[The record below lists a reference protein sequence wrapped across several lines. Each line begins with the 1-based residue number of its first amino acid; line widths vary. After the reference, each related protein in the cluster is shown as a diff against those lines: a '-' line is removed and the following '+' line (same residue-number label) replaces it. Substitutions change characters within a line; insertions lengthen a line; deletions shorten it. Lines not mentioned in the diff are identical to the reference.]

1 MLVTDWSYQMKFR
14 HSLHARI
21 IFAFCLFGAVL
32 GTAYATAVYISLD
45 LIDDHLIDNR
55 LREEVEFFTDHYK
68 YHHLLPRSTSP
79 YITPY
84 LGTEFMP
91 LYVNELVKG
100 LDQGLHEAYSGPDE
114 YHIAVQ
120 KLPEQDKY
128 FYLLYEVS
136 ALEFTEKRK
145 LRIGLVLLSGV
156 ILVVVLGLWI
166 GRLTS
171 RKVIAPVIHLSNQVN
186 KSGPGNLPTD
196 LSKDFIADE
205 VGTLATAL
213 EQSMKRIES
222 FVEREHQFTRNASHE
237 LRTPVTV
244 IKGAVELLRKQLNPA
259 EESVLRPLDRI
270 DRQVTNMENIIDA
283 LLWLSREEV
292 STESDKTISVLPLV
306 RDTIEENRQLIAD
319 KSIDINM
326 VVIGKPDLNA
336 PAPLFQIALSNLIQ
350 NAIRYTANGQITV
363 YVRDD
368 RVVVS
373 DPGIGIERSELDRI
387 TQPNVRGTGSNGFGL
402 GLSLV
407 KRLCDRFGWQFEIES
422 EVDRGTTAHLILKPT
437 NAQSKSL

>member
-1 MLVTDWSYQMKFR
+1 MRFR
-14 HSLHARI
+14 HSLHSRI

-32 GTAYATAVYISLD
+32 GTAYAAAVYISLD

-55 LREEVEFFTDHYK
+55 LREEVEFFTNHYK

-79 YITPY
+79 YISSY
-84 LGTEFMP
+84 LGTESMP
-91 LYVNELVKG
+91 LYVIDLVKG
-100 LDQGLHEAYSGPDE
+100 MDQGIHEAYSGPDE

-120 KLPEQDKY
+120 ELPNQEKHL
-128 FYLLYEVS
+128 YLLYEVS

-145 LRIGLVLLSGV
+145 LRIELVLLAGV

-171 RKVIAPVIHLSNQVN
+171 RKVIAPVIHLSDQVN

-205 VGTLATAL
+205 VGVLAVAL
-213 EQSMKRIES
+213 EQSMKRIEA
-222 FVEREHQFTRNASHE
+222 FVEREHQFTRDASHE

-244 IKGAVELLRKQLNPA
+244 IKGAVELLRKQLNPSEKSA
-259 EESVLRPLDRI
+259 LRLLDRI
-270 DRQVTNMENIIDA
+270 QRQVANMENIIEA
-283 LLWLSREEV
+283 LLWLSREDV
-292 STESDKTISVLPLV
+292 SIDTHKSVTVLSLV

-319 KSIDINM
+319 KSSDINM
-326 VVIGKPDLNA
+326 VAEGKPALNA

-350 NAIRYTANGQITV
+350 NAIRYTANGHITV

-368 RVVVS
+368 RVLVS
-373 DPGIGIERSELDRI
+373 DTGIGIEGSDLDKI
-387 TQPNVRGTGSNGFGL
+387 TQPHVRGSGSNGFGL

-407 KRLCDRFGWQFEIES
+407 KRLCDRVGWQFEIES
-422 EVDRGTTAHLILKPT
+422 EVDRGTTAHLILRPAGT
-437 NAQSKSL
+437 NR

>member
-1 MLVTDWSYQMKFR
+1 MSVTDWSYQMKFR

-55 LREEVEFFTDHYK
+55 LREEVGFFTDHFK

-84 LGTEFMP
+84 LGTESMP

-128 FYLLYEVS
+128 LYLLYEVS

-145 LRIGLVLLSGV
+145 PRIGLVLLTGV

-171 RKVIAPVIHLSNQVN
+171 RKVIAPVIHLSDQVN

-196 LSKDFIADE
+196 LSKDFYSDE
-205 VGTLATAL
+205 VGTLAAAL
-213 EQSMKRIES
+213 DDSMKRIEA
-222 FVEREHQFTRNASHE
+222 FVEREHQFTRDASHE

-244 IKGAVELLRKQLNPA
+244 IKGAVELLRKQLGSI
-259 EESVLRPLDRI
+259 EKSVLRPLDRI
-270 DRQVTNMENIIDA
+270 QRQVANMENIIEA
-283 LLWLSREEV
+283 LLWLSREDV
-292 STESDKTISVLPLV
+292 SIDTHKSFSVLSLV

-326 VVIGKPDLNA
+326 VAEGKPVLNA
-336 PAPLFQIALSNLIQ
+336 PGPLFQIALSNLIQ
-350 NAIRYTANGQITV
+350 NAVRYTANGHITV

-368 RVVVS
+368 RVLVS
-373 DPGIGIERSELDRI
+373 DTGIGIVRSDLDKI
-387 TQPNVRGTGSNGFGL
+387 TQPHVRGSGSEGFGL

-407 KRLCDRFGWQFEIES
+407 KRLCDRFGWQFKIES
-422 EVDRGTTAHLILKPT
+422 EVDRGTTAHLILRPAGTKR
-437 NAQSKSL
+437 

>member
-1 MLVTDWSYQMKFR
+1 MKFR
-14 HSLHARI
+14 HSLHYRI

-32 GTAYATAVYISLD
+32 GTAYAAAVYISLD

-55 LREEVEFFTDHYK
+55 LREEVEFSTDHYK

-84 LGTEFMP
+84 LGTASMP
-91 LYVNELVKG
+91 IYVNELVKG

-120 KLPEQDKY
+120 KLPGQDKY
-128 FYLLYEVS
+128 LYLLYEVS

-145 LRIGLVLLSGV
+145 LRIGLVLLGGV

-166 GRLTS
+166 GRMTS
-171 RKVIAPVIHLSNQVN
+171 RKVIAPVIYLSDQVN
-186 KSGPGNLPTD
+186 KSGPESLPTD

-205 VGTLATAL
+205 VGTLAAAL
-213 EQSMKRIES
+213 EQSMKRIEA
-222 FVEREHQFTRNASHE
+222 FVAREHQFTRDASHE

-244 IKGAVELLRKQLNPA
+244 IKGAVELLRKQLYPA

-292 STESDKTISVLPLV
+292 STEPDEMVSVVPLV
-306 RDTIEENRQLIAD
+306 HDTIEENQQLIAD

-326 VVIGKPDLNA
+326 VVVGKPDLNA
-336 PAPLFQIALSNLIQ
+336 PAPLFQIALSNLIH
-350 NAIRYTANGQITV
+350 NAVRYTANGQITV
-363 YVRDD
+363 FVRDD

-373 DPGIGIERSELDRI
+373 DTGIGIERSDLDRI
-387 TQPNVRGTGSNGFGL
+387 TQPNFRGTGSNGFGL

-407 KRLCDRFGWQFEIES
+407 KRLCDRFDWQFEIES

-437 NAQSKSL
+437 NAQSELV